1 MTTAAGLVL
10 ALLSTFAL
18 NWGWL
23 AQHGAASELPPL
35 AIRRPLHSLRL
46 LFADRSWLVGFL
58 AGIGGW
64 VLYVVALVLAPLS
77 LVQATSAGGI
87 GLLAGLAHRRGDL
100 IDRTDWAGVG
110 MAATGLTLIAVSLV
124 GGTTAATHPAPAALA
139 AWLGLSLGVASV
151 LFFGR
156 AGLAAG
162 TLYAAGDVA
171 TKGAVF
177 GGAWLVLV
185 PVLLLAHG
193 LAFVALQLGF
203 QRADA
208 LETAGDCVRADER
221 AADRGRCRA
230 LPRAPAGWSG
240 GDAAGGRVRPGDR
253 RGGAAGAPPGAH
265 PRGGVSRSTRSATD
279 SVLPGQSRRNV
290 SSYGR
295 PASASSALGASCSS
309 RSTRGSTLRRS

>member
-1 MTTAAGLVL
+1 LTTAAGLVL

-46 LFADRSWLVGFL
+46 LFADRTWLIGFL
-58 AGIGGW
+58 AGVGGW
-64 VLYVVALVLAPLS
+64 VLYVVALALAPLS

-110 MAATGLTLIAVSLV
+110 IAATGLTLLAVSLV
-124 GGTTAATHPAPAALA
+124 GGTTAATHPDPAALIV
-139 AWLGLSLGVASV
+139 WLGCSLGVASV

-171 TKGAVF
+171 TKGALF
-177 GGAWLVLV
+177 GGVWLVLV

-193 LAFVALQLGF
+193 LAFVALTLGF

-208 LETAGDCVRADER
+208 LATAGTASVLTN
-221 AADRGRCRA
+221 A
-230 LPRAPAGWSG
+230 LPI
-240 GDAAGGRVRPGDR
+240 AAGVVLFHEHLP
-253 RGGAAGAPPGAH
+253 GGAAGLLRVAGF
-265 PRGGVSRSTRSATD
+265 
-279 SVLPGQSRRNV
+279 VLVIIAAGLLARR
-290 SSYGR
+290 R
-295 PASASSALGASCSS
+295 ALIPVVA
-309 RSTRGSTLRRS
+309 